1 MNWKLAIKL
10 LITAAIVTVIAQSVD
25 LRASFASLMRI
36 PTWSILLVVVGYLLG
51 QIVSAFKWRMLAQ
64 AGGITVSG
72 RDALKAYFIGMF
84 VNCFGLGMVGGDVV
98 RGVLISGEKGNR
110 TLGVTSVVADRAH
123 GLAVLAGVGGLSALF
138 FRPDFLDTY
147 LIFLLIV
154 LGLGV
159 GMGWVLTPLLVERVF
174 SEGSKVGSKLKRLTG
189 MLTRDSTVLIRVSLL
204 SLLFHLL
211 QISLHWFMA
220 DALGASIP
228 FLYILST
235 VPFINILGSLPI
247 SWNGVGVREAGYI
260 FFFAQQHAFLSQEQ
274 AVAMGALWL
283 VAITLSSAV
292 GGAVALLSKDFHIS
306 SVRSTPLRNS
316 STPL

>member
-10 LITAAIVTVIAQSVD
+10 LITVAIVTVISRSVD
-25 LRASFASLMRI
+25 LRVSLASLMSI
-36 PTWSILLVVVGYLLG
+36 PTWSILLVVMGYLLG
-51 QIVSAFKWRMLAQ
+51 QVVSAFKWRMLAQ
-64 AGGITVSG
+64 AGGISVSSLE
-72 RDALKAYFIGMF
+72 ALKAYFIGMF

-147 LIFLLIV
+147 LIILLII

-159 GMGWVLTPLLVERVF
+159 GVGWVLTPLLIERFF
-174 SEGSKVGSKLKRLTG
+174 SVDSKVGSKLKQLTG
-189 MLTRDSTVLIRVSLL
+189 MLTRDSAILIRASLL
-204 SLLFHLL
+204 SLVFHLL

-220 DALGASIP
+220 EALGASIP
-228 FLYILST
+228 FLYILTT

-260 FFFAQQHAFLSQEQ
+260 FFFTQQHAFLSHEQ

-283 VAITLSSAV
+283 VAITLSSVV
-292 GGAVALLSKDFHIS
+292 GGMVALLSKDFRMS

-316 STPL
+316 SSAL

>member
-10 LITAAIVTVIAQSVD
+10 LITVAIVTVISRSVD
-25 LRASFASLMRI
+25 LRVSLASLMSI
-36 PTWSILLVVVGYLLG
+36 PTWSILLVVMGYLLG
-51 QIVSAFKWRMLAQ
+51 QVVSAFKWRMLAQ
-64 AGGITVSG
+64 AGGISVSSLE
-72 RDALKAYFIGMF
+72 ALKAYFIGMF

-147 LIFLLIV
+147 LIILLII

-159 GMGWVLTPLLVERVF
+159 GVGWVLTPLLIERFF
-174 SEGSKVGSKLKRLTG
+174 SVDSKVGSKLKQLTG
-189 MLTRDSTVLIRVSLL
+189 MLTRDSAILIRASLL
-204 SLLFHLL
+204 SLVFHLL

-220 DALGASIP
+220 EALGASIP
-228 FLYILST
+228 FLYILTT

-260 FFFAQQHAFLSQEQ
+260 FFFTQQHAFLSHEQ

-283 VAITLSSAV
+283 VAITLSSVV
-292 GGAVALLSKDFHIS
+292 GGMVALLSKDFRMS
-306 SVRSTPLRNS
+306 SVRSTPLRNLS
-316 STPL
+316 SAL

>member
-10 LITAAIVTVIAQSVD
+10 LITAAIVTVISRSVD
-25 LRASFASLMRI
+25 LRVSLTSLMSI
-36 PTWSILLVVVGYLLG
+36 PTRSILLVVMGYLLG
-51 QIVSAFKWRMLAQ
+51 QVVSAFKWRMLAQ
-64 AGGITVSG
+64 AGGISVSSLE
-72 RDALKAYFIGMF
+72 ALKAYFIGMF

-98 RGVLISGEKGNR
+98 RGVLISGEKRNR

-147 LIFLLIV
+147 LIILLII

-159 GMGWVLTPLLVERVF
+159 GVGWVLTPLLIERFF
-174 SEGSKVGSKLKRLTG
+174 SVDSKVGSKLKQLTG
-189 MLTRDSTVLIRVSLL
+189 MLTRDSAILIRASLL
-204 SLLFHLL
+204 SLVFHLL

-220 DALGASIP
+220 EALGASIP
-228 FLYILST
+228 FLYILTT

-260 FFFAQQHAFLSQEQ
+260 FFFTQQHAFLSHEQ

-283 VAITLSSAV
+283 VAITLSSVV
-292 GGAVALLSKDFHIS
+292 GGMVALLSKDFRMS

-316 STPL
+316 STAL